1 MKRRPEFTTEQ
12 FREYWNGHQFTSLI
26 ERIAAQKNGATLYAK
41 KHGSNE
47 SFDGVLEYR
56 WDDTSHLNTL
66 TESQQGRA
74 LADEM
79 LDYQR
84 QFVHIT
90 DSTAFFVEG

>member
-1 MKRRPEFTTEQ
+1 V
-12 FREYWNGHQFTSLI
+12 
-26 ERIAAQKNGATLYAK
+26 
-41 KHGSNE
+41 
-47 SFDGVLEYR
+47 VLSTHPT
-56 WDDTSHLNTL
+56 TSHLSML